1 MRMVPAA
8 ALCTLCVALSAC
20 QDVENV
26 VTAGIAR
33 IQVQNLR
40 QSVLQS
46 VYTPPCGGGDLGPD
60 RLRDRSDVAPGSMND
75 FSIVPGCYDVVGDF
89 ADGSRRTVED
99 VRTYPDVQSRVIF
112 DN

>member
-1 MRMVPAA
+1 MRIVPAA
-8 ALCTLCVALSAC
+8 VLCTVCAALTAC
-20 QDVENV
+20 QDVENA

-46 VYTPPCGGGDLGPD
+46 VYTPPCAGGDLGQD
-60 RLRDRSDVAPGSMND
+60 RLGGRSDVAPGSMND

-89 ADGSRRTVED
+89 ADGSRRTLQD

-112 DN
+112 EN